1 MKLLSRLS
9 LLLLRLAFGLL
20 LSSALPGSP
29 RNGKRQPMKLQN
41 MIRMEAM
48 VLGFAGVL
56 LLASSARAQEI
67 VNTSF
72 DDGPN
77 VAPLA
82 QPAPAPV
89 SSDLNSAAAEP
100 QIVVSAAMISEPI
113 VARGAGI
120 SAWTL
125 IEGWLIVSLLV
136 CIAMG
141 VLYALSEAKRANRNL
156 AVRLGQNRG
165 K

>member
-1 MKLLSRLS
+1 
-9 LLLLRLAFGLL
+9 
-20 LSSALPGSP
+20 
-29 RNGKRQPMKLQN
+29 MKLQN
-41 MIRMEAM
+41 IIRMQAM

-56 LLASSARAQEI
+56 LLANSAPAQEI
-67 VNTSF
+67 ANESF

-82 QPAPAPV
+82 QPAPASV

-120 SAWTL
+120 SRWTL

-141 VLYALSEAKRANRNL
+141 ALYALSEAKRANRNL
-156 AVRLGQNRG
+156 AARLGQNRG
-165 K
+165 KSPAS